1 MGQISNGYKPVT
13 ATVSAQ
19 QTTVISRSYGLMPPK
34 PTQRLY
40 DGVWMSGLMILIS
53 TLPDKGE
60 ESLDLQSPL
69 TTSPNHWHFAAG
81 SAP

>member
-1 MGQISNGYKPVT
+1 MGQINSGYKPVT

-40 DGVWMSGLMILIS
+40 DDVWMSGLMILIS